1 MPFAW
6 SILGT
11 SIAAD
16 PVTQNTSDVSQ
27 SNRPSNENK
36 MKRNSNEQKLTALL
50 VRSNGSGDVA
60 DAFQMPTVG
69 VVRGFEVN
77 AVLRGRHTHRVVP
90 AAHSLVQ
97 PVQQVV
103 TPALQTKHA
112 INPIAHT
119 KITIN
124 SPARKARRRRRL
136 NRGEPRRTQPVTN
149 TTADVI
155 LISIKNGNKRIHVP
169 SRPTLARWRCPA
181 PPFRL

>member
-27 SNRPSNENK
+27 SNRPSNETQ

-77 AVLRGRHTHRVVP
+77 AVLRGRHTNRVVP

-103 TPALQTKHA
+103 TTALLVK
-112 INPIAHT
+112 
-119 KITIN
+119 
-124 SPARKARRRRRL
+124 
-136 NRGEPRRTQPVTN
+136 RGGVV
-149 TTADVI
+149 D
-155 LISIKNGNKRIHVP
+155 
-169 SRPTLARWRCPA
+169 
-181 PPFRL
+181 

>member
-6 SILGT
+6 SIRGT

-27 SNRPSNENK
+27 SNCQYETQIR
-36 MKRNSNEQKLTALL
+36 RNSNEQKLTALL

-60 DAFQMPTVG
+60 DAFQMPTVSI
-69 VVRGFEVN
+69 VRGFEVN

-103 TPALQTKHA
+103 TTALLVK
-112 INPIAHT
+112 
-119 KITIN
+119 
-124 SPARKARRRRRL
+124 
-136 NRGEPRRTQPVTN
+136 RGGVV
-149 TTADVI
+149 D
-155 LISIKNGNKRIHVP
+155 
-169 SRPTLARWRCPA
+169 
-181 PPFRL
+181 